1 MHKLALLFPGQGSQK
16 KGMGKKWVDEFVV
29 ARYTFEEANDA
40 LGFNLQELILTGSE
54 MELRKTENAQ
64 PAILA
69 TSIAA
74 YRVYMQ
80 ETGVEPVMVAGHS
93 LGEFSALCAAGCLEF
108 ADAVRIVRKR
118 GMFMGSVMS
127 ESSGTMSA
135 IGQLSKQEIRE
146 VLVRI
151 SRENHQVTVSN
162 YNAPNQIV
170 ISGHRPAVEEASL
183 ILEKMGANVT
193 PLKVSAPF
201 HSLLMEP
208 AAILLEEELKKYNF
222 NRTAYP
228 VLSNVTARPYIGSE
242 QIAPLLVQQ
251 MTAPVRWSESVTYM
265 RKQGVTLALEM
276 GPETVLRTLIRKNTP
291 LIDSYA
297 FDIEAERERVRSL
310 LVDPISIKGKAVT
323 IVTRCLA
330 IAVCTKNSNPDVE
343 EYRTGFQEPYREIA
357 KMQESL
363 EEQGNEPTLDQMRC
377 SLNMLRLAFRT
388 KRTSLEEQIQRF
400 EQIFRET
407 GRQDL
412 SSDYLH
418 EWYMSVN

>member
-16 KGMGKKWVDEFVV
+16 TGMGKKWTDEFKV
-29 ARYTFEEANDA
+29 ARHTFEEANDA

-108 ADAVRIVRKR
+108 ADAVRIVRTR
-118 GMFMGSVMS
+118 GMLMGSILS
-127 ESSGTMSA
+127 EPAGTMSA
-135 IGQLSKQEIRE
+135 VGQLSKQEIRE
-146 VLVRI
+146 VLARV
-151 SRENHQVTVSN
+151 SRENHRVVISN

-170 ISGHRPAVEEASL
+170 ISGHQPAVEEASSM
-183 ILEKMGANVT
+183 LEKMGARVT

-201 HSLLMEP
+201 HSPLMEP
-208 AAILLEEELKKYNF
+208 AAIQLEEELKKYSF
-222 NRTAYP
+222 KVLRYP
-228 VLSNVTARPYIGSE
+228 VLSNVTARPYAGPE
-242 QIAPLLVQQ
+242 QIIQLLVEQ

-265 RKQGVTLALEM
+265 RKQGITLALEM

-297 FDIEAERERVRSL
+297 FDREAERERAHSL
-310 LVDPISIKGKAVT
+310 LVDPVSVKGKAVT

-330 IAVCTKNSNPDVE
+330 VAVCTKNSNPDLE

-363 EEQGNEPTLDQMRC
+363 EEQGTEPTLDQMRR
-377 SLNMLRLAFRT
+377 SLDMLRLAFRT
-388 KRTSLEEQIQRF
+388 KRTPLEEQIERF

-418 EWYMSVN
+418 EWQLSAN